1 LWSEVPV
8 VFYGVDEVGAA
19 QLNLPPNV
27 TGFVAHQTFRGM
39 VDAARVL
46 VPGFKRVALVGDPPG
61 RDTYRRNYG
70 PEIATL
76 AAEVELIDL
85 TGLAVTE
92 VKKRVAVLPNDAMV
106 FYTAIFVDGA
116 GVVHTPQSALLAIA
130 GVTSRPI
137 ITDVESQLGY
147 GAVGGFVFSLA
158 SAAREAER
166 LAVRILSGENAS
178 QIPVAKIDLNK
189 PIFDGRELKRWNI
202 SEDRLPPGS
211 EIRFRELT
219 AWDQYRWQIML
230 VAAALLV
237 QTSLI
242 IGLFYEHR
250 HRRIAE
256 AASRGA
262 MGRLAHMNRIATA
275 GELSASIAHEV
286 NQPLAAIVANANAGL
301 RFLAGATPDLDEA
314 RAVLE
319 SVVSDGHRA
328 GEVVGSVRAMF
339 KKDSEEKA
347 PLDLNDLIQD
357 ILGLVRGEL
366 QTQGIIVQTGL
377 SRALPL
383 VLGNGGQ
390 LQQVILNLV
399 RNGADAMGSVSG
411 RARVLG
417 VNSAVHDPDGV
428 LVSVEDSGT
437 GIDPKNIERI
447 FESFYNEI
455 AGHGDGAFDLSVDY
469 RSPSWPPLGFT
480 RCRSWRGFQR
490 PVAGGQ
496 GRGRIVSAQSDTES
510 VVFIIDD
517 DESLRVALKRLFR
530 SVGLQTEVFASA
542 PEFLQSN
549 LPDVPSCLVLD
560 VRLPGVSGLDFQAEL
575 GNAHIHIPIVFIT
588 GHGDI
593 PMSVRAMKAGAV
605 EFLTK
610 PLREQDLLDAVREA
624 LDRDRIRREQQITDT
639 DLRAR
644 FESLTPR
651 EREVMAFVTAGLMNK
666 QVASAMDVAEITV
679 KFHRGHIMRKMGAS
693 SLADLVR
700 MADSLGVRPSK

>member
-1 LWSEVPV
+1 MWSGVPV

-147 GAVGGFVFSLA
+147 GAVGGFVLSLA

-377 SRALPL
+377 SRPLPL

-411 RARVLG
+411 RARVLR

-447 FESFYNEI
+447 FESFYTTKSQ
-455 AGHGDGAFDLSVDY
+455 GMGMGLSI
-469 RSPSWPPLGFT
+469 
-480 RCRSWRGFQR
+480 CRSIIEAHHGRLWASPDVDHGAVFNVLLPAVR
-490 PVAGGQ
+490 AGG
-496 GRGRIVSAQSDTES
+496 E
-510 VVFIIDD
+510 
-517 DESLRVALKRLFR
+517 
-530 SVGLQTEVFASA
+530 
-542 PEFLQSN
+542 
-549 LPDVPSCLVLD
+549 
-560 VRLPGVSGLDFQAEL
+560 
-575 GNAHIHIPIVFIT
+575 
-588 GHGDI
+588 
-593 PMSVRAMKAGAV
+593 
-605 EFLTK
+605 
-610 PLREQDLLDAVREA
+610 
-624 LDRDRIRREQQITDT
+624 
-639 DLRAR
+639 
-644 FESLTPR
+644 
-651 EREVMAFVTAGLMNK
+651 
-666 QVASAMDVAEITV
+666 
-679 KFHRGHIMRKMGAS
+679 
-693 SLADLVR
+693 
-700 MADSLGVRPSK
+700 